1 MITVERILLEFHQLR
16 PDELDRWIANA
27 WVRPEG
33 PPGRYR
39 FHEIDRARIRLIL
52 DLRDTMEVPEPAL
65 PTVLSLLDQL
75 YEARRHMHRLN
86 RALSNVPEDVRAVL
100 VAALRE

>member
-1 MITVERILLEFHQLR
+1 MITVERILVEFHDL
-16 PDELDRWIANA
+16 DAAELNRWIDNA

-52 DLRDTMEVPEPAL
+52 DLRDTLEVPEPAL

-86 RALSNVPEDVRAVL
+86 RALGNVPEDVRAVL